1 MEVDVLLSMIFSKK
15 KFYRQFK
22 IKKKLG
28 GDRLITV
35 PSPSLMMV
43 QKWIYKNILIGK
55 RVHYSAHGFNF
66 NKSIITNAKMHIGH
80 KAFLKIDLK
89 DFFPSIPINWII
101 NYFKQQGYPPKI
113 AFYMASLCT
122 LDDSLPQGAPTSPI
136 LSNILFYNLDKTLYK
151 FSKKNNLIYTRYADD
166 LIFSGDY
173 ISLKFRNFV
182 IFLIKKYGFKVNS
195 KKTSLKI
202 NAGQN
207 IVTGVLVKD
216 SIFVPK
222 KYKRKLRQ
230 EMFFINKFGILSH
243 IASSNIR
250 DPNYIYSLM
259 GRINF
264 VLSVEPDN
272 KEFIEYQNKIKI
284 IIKKG

>member
-1 MEVDVLLSMIFSKK
+1 IRFELVH
-15 KFYRQFK
+15 
-22 IKKKLG
+22 
-28 GDRLITV
+28 DRLITV

-43 QKWIYKNILIGK
+43 QKWIYNHILIGK
-55 RVHYSAHGFNF
+55 KVHYSAHGFNF
-66 NKSIITNAKMHIGH
+66 NKSIITNAQMHVGH

-122 LDDSLPQGAPTSPI
+122 LYNSLPQGAPTSPI
-136 LSNILFYNLDKTLYK
+136 LSNIVFYNLDRILYK

-166 LIFSGDY
+166 LVFSGHY

-207 IVTGVLVKD
+207 IVTGILVKD

-230 EMFFINKFGILSH
+230 EMFFIGKFGILSH
-243 IASSNIR
+243 ISTAKIR

-264 VLSVEPDN
+264 VLSIEPN
-272 KEFIEYQNKIKI
+272 NNEFIEYQNHIKR

>member
-1 MEVDVLLSMIFSKK
+1 
-15 KFYRQFK
+15 
-22 IKKKLG
+22 
-28 GDRLITV
+28 
-35 PSPSLMMV
+35 
-43 QKWIYKNILIGK
+43 
-55 RVHYSAHGFNF
+55 
-66 NKSIITNAKMHIGH
+66 MHVGH
-80 KAFLKIDLK
+80 KVFLKIDLK
-89 DFFPSIPINWII
+89 DFFPSISINWII

-122 LDDSLPQGAPTSPI
+122 LDNSLPQGAPTSPI

-166 LIFSGDY
+166 LVFSGDY

-182 IFLIKKYGFKVNS
+182 IFLIKKYGFKINS

-202 NAGQN
+202 NASQN
-207 IVTGVLVKD
+207 IVTGILVKD
-216 SIFVPK
+216 SVFVPK

-243 IASSNIR
+243 IATSNIR

-264 VLSVEPDN
+264 VLSVELEN
-272 KEFIEYQNKIKI
+272 KEFIEYQNKIKA